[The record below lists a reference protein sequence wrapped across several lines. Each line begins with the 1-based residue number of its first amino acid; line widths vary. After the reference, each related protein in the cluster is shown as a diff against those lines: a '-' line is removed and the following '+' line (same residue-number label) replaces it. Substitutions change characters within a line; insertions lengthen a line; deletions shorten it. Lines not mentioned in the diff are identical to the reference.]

1 MTSTRPNINPVS
13 TYKVMEVCS
22 LLEIDRKTLKRHT
35 EMGLVK
41 CSVNKVQRTI
51 YKGIDLMRYWSDLMT

>member
-13 TYKVMEVCS
+13 TYHVMEVCR
-22 LLEIDRKTLKRHT
+22 LLEIDRKTLHAHT
-35 EMGLVK
+35 LKGLVR
-41 CSVNKVQRTI
+41 CRVNKVNRAV